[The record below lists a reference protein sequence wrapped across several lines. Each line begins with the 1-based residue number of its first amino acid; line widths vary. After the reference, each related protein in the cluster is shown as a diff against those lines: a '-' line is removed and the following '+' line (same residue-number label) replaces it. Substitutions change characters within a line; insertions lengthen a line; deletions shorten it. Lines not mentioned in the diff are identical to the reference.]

1 MKKYKMKKNDIKI
14 IDKNKMALCITIQ
27 SKSIFRRI
35 QAKIITLLFYPFIK
49 TEAKQDEKI

>member
-1 MKKYKMKKNDIKI
+1 MKKNDIKI